1 MNGELIKTGLQV
13 VLRPSQIVQETI
25 VTPKELTP
33 IQQALQTGSTAS
45 QLVAEWS
52 GTIAQLNCNVAL
64 YDVANAEH
72 IPTLADVN
80 RSFSNSTSIE
90 IITEHLKS
98 VLRYA
103 GVELTN
109 AQLAETA
116 LSILSSYWYLN
127 LAELCIFF
135 SQLKNGSRG
144 QFVWG
149 SKINNQAIM
158 VALADFCKDRRRE
171 IEHREN
177 ELVRKKAETGY
188 ARNENLIKDI
198 VTGVQNTRREREKAK
213 QDFKAFCELFP
224 YLPDKYEPK
233 VLWKAWGGNK
243 EALRK
248 IYGESTPPPD
258 VTEMDIEMYLCN
270 YNIAKGKELEK

>member
-258 VTEMDIEMYLCN
+258 VTEMDIGMYLCI

>member
-171 IEHREN
+171 IERREN

-233 VLWKAWGGNK
+233 VLWKA
-243 EALRK
+243 
-248 IYGESTPPPD
+248 YGEAIKRLYVRFT
-258 VTEMDIEMYLCN
+258 V
-270 YNIAKGKELEK
+270 KELLPLM

>member
-64 YDVANAEH
+64 YDLANAEH

-198 VTGVQNTRREREKAK
+198 VTGVQDTRREREKAK

-258 VTEMDIEMYLCN
+258 VTEMDIGMYLCN

>member
-1 MNGELIKTGLQV
+1 MNGELIKTGMQT
-13 VLRPSQIVQETI
+13 VLSPSQIVQETAVI
-25 VTPKELTP
+25 RKELTP
-33 IQQALQTGSTAS
+33 IQKALRAGSTAS
-45 QLVAEWS
+45 QLVTEWS
-52 GTIAQLNCNVAL
+52 GTIAQLNCNVSL
-64 YDVANAEH
+64 FDVANAEN

-80 RSFSNSTSIE
+80 RSFSNSTSVE

-103 GVELTN
+103 GVELTD

-149 SKINNQAIM
+149 TKINNQAIM

-248 IYGESTPPPD
+248 IYGESIPPPD
-258 VTEMDIEMYLCN
+258 VAEMDIGMYLCN
-270 YNIAKGKELEK
+270 YNITKGKELEK

>member
-158 VALADFCKDRRRE
+158 VALADFCKDRRRK

-258 VTEMDIEMYLCN
+258 VTEMDIGMYLCN